1 MKVIKRRHVFLS
13 FVLCISFWLIDCI
26 LYCSCWMTRLDSLR
40 VVSFFFSLTRI
51 SYFLF
56 TDTVVRR
63 CKLWVCHLS
72 LDVFPYKGADPEFE
86 THCSETLTKVIEFV
100 FLYCWQF
107 TWAVYMYYL
116 HLPNPY
122 KRGGFSNLRKKP
134 YSCCFIHGILE
145 STLKEVKMPN

>member
-1 MKVIKRRHVFLS
+1 MKLLKRRHVFSALYY
-13 FVLCISFWLIDCI
+13 VLDFIDWLYLVSLVLD
-26 LYCSCWMTRLDSLR
+26 DSLG
-40 VVSFFFSLTRI
+40 VVSFFFSLSRT

-72 LDVFPYKGADPEFE
+72 LDVFPYKGADPEFK

-107 TWAVYMYYL
+107 TWAVYLYYL

-122 KRGGFSNLRKKP
+122 KIGGFSNLRKKP